1 MRLPDGSQ
9 VSGDPLLG
17 DDPAGSATG
26 LGIAEEFVDASGQTP
41 DTADVENQLKT
52 GTTTVGL
59 QTDDGV
65 VLATDQ
71 RASLGNMVQDKAAQ
85 KIYEIHPSAAITISG
100 GVSQAQSLVSTLQA
114 ETRLYESRRG
124 KDMSI
129 QAVSTLIGNLLRS
142 GAFFI
147 VVPVLGGVDDD
158 GAHVYS
164 YDALGGMSEQEYT
177 VSGSGSQY
185 ALGVL
190 EGRYEEGLSLEEAES
205 AAIDAVSAAMERDVA
220 SGNGMRVATITE
232 DGVSVD
238 VYDEPEEIPN

>member
-17 DDPAGSATG
+17 DDPTGDATG
-26 LGIAEEFVDASGQTP
+26 LGLAEEVVDTSGQGGPAP
-41 DTADVENQLKT
+41 DVQEQLKT

-59 QTDDGV
+59 QTEDAV

-71 RASLGNMVQDKAAQ
+71 RASLGNMVQDKHAK
-85 KIYEIHPSAAITISG
+85 KIYEIHPAAAITISG
-100 GVSQAQSLVSTLQA
+100 GVSQAQSLVSTLRA
-114 ETRLYESRRG
+114 ESRLYEARRG

-129 QAVSTLIGNLLRS
+129 QAISTLIGNLLRS

-147 VVPVLGGVDDD
+147 VVPVLGGVDDE
-158 GAHVYS
+158 GPHVYS
-164 YDALGGMSEQEYT
+164 YDALGGMSEQNYV

-190 EGRYEEGLSLEEAES
+190 ERRYEEDLDVETAED
-205 AAIDAVSAAMERDVA
+205 AAVDAVASAIERDTA
-220 SGNGMRVATITE
+220 SGNGMRVATITDE
-232 DGVSVD
+232 GFEVD
-238 VYDEPEEIPN
+238 VYDEGELP